1 MVMGLELKGDEGGGG
16 VYILRFVGSTGLYW
30 ILDAWMDVL
39 SVHSVGEYDDNS
51 FRDTERT
58 IVMQYSSRSILHLCR
73 ITN

>member
-1 MVMGLELKGDEGGGG
+1 MFCKPRMELLHCADFH
-16 VYILRFVGSTGLYW
+16 ILRFVGSTGLYW